1 MESNTHPMLHDIY
14 NFKKLSPM
22 LAASGQPDEEELADL
37 ASAGYTV
44 VVNLALLDDQRYS
57 LADERG
63 TVEGL
68 GMKYVYIPVDFAA
81 PREEDFANF
90 VAAIDENQHERVL
103 VHCAAN
109 KRVSSFLGL
118 YWHLR
123 QRKPITE
130 AFALQR
136 NIWEPDA
143 VWSAFIARK
152 LAAREG

>member
-1 MESNTHPMLHDIY
+1 MLHDIY

-22 LAASGQPDEEELADL
+22 LAASGQPDEEELADI
-37 ASAGYTV
+37 ARAGYTV
-44 VVNLALLDDQRYS
+44 VLNLALHDDVRYS

-68 GMKYVYIPVDFAA
+68 GMKYVHIPVDFAA
-81 PREEDFANF
+81 PSDEDFNNF
-90 VAAIDENQHERVL
+90 VAAMDENKNQRML
-103 VHCAAN
+103 AHCAAN

-123 QRKPITE
+123 HRKPTTE

-136 NIWEPDA
+136 DIWEPDA
-143 VWSAFIARK
+143 VWSVFIARK

>member
-1 MESNTHPMLHDIY
+1 MLHDIY
-14 NFKKLSPM
+14 NFKKLSPL
-22 LAASGQPDEEELADL
+22 LATSGQPDEQELADI
-37 ASAGYTV
+37 ARAGYKV
-44 VVNLALLDDQRYS
+44 VLNLALHDDARYS
-57 LADERG
+57 LADERA

-68 GMKYVYIPVDFAA
+68 GMKYLHISVHFAA
-81 PREEDFANF
+81 PTDENFDSF
-90 VAAIDENQHERVL
+90 VAAMDENQHQRML

-123 QRKPITE
+123 HRMPITE

-136 NIWEPDA
+136 DIWEPDA

-152 LAAREG
+152 LAAGEG